1 MASMAQT
8 TSTSPF
14 QGFSVYQPALGAP
27 LQFLPAVGT
36 KELEQLVDAYLP
48 GPASAPEKRA
58 SISMDFFDHYGQTG
72 ENFKYYAVYTPV
84 ATPESAQ
91 SSYSVSPVTS
101 DLGSYSSPSQA
112 STPAAG
118 GAVKKARVAAR
129 KPVAKQ
135 EKSDFSNLPGMKI
148 LTKDGTDV
156 TNSVSRGCKSK
167 EQRDHAHLMR
177 ILKACDACKKKKI
190 RCDPSHKK
198 RAASQMDSETK
209 SEAAKPVK
217 KTKKTTSMPLT
228 ERTVSKPPPAET
240 LFQMDDI
247 GLSMDFSTP
256 VDESWEQ
263 FLTFNDEPAA
273 ATIPQ
278 DFYGAIP
285 QEFDFFFGAEN
296 NNNFSPSASGSSV
309 SPIQPV
315 TPVSSGMVPQV
326 DDFAVFGHDRPLAF
340 LQSEDN
346 SLEPGL
352 PYLNPAGQH
361 GSNYVD
367 FNLFSPSSSFVDEEP
382 KLLKSGG
389 KRSAAASPTQS
400 AGSSNA
406 SVSSTGLV
414 SDQDWLFDQSH
425 FTLSPSQSEWL
436 VPDGEVSAR
445 QLATVDGERG
455 VYAGS
460 QPYHANDAGQ
470 GTIRSMHAV
479 TRSHCPE
486 PMRKNSPVAAVA
498 QKGESLPGVTG
509 LGGSSAATSSAPLVA
524 QTVIPHVSRQ
534 NIIPEGTANAHVSSQ
549 TVSPT
554 VRSSYRLYVFELY
567 TDSRKGTPSPR
578 FTPPSSYSLND
589 TCLSTTVGG
598 NDPCCHIAKQRQSKP
613 NEPTPG
619 LTSRRTPGPKQ
630 PTGGQLAKPAKP
642 GCCCWKRPQPRRPEP
657 ALERWLEQCQ
667 RSSTSPRPRSTKPG
681 TATPRCK
688 HPTAPAR
695 DASRRRRATLHPAG
709 ATNAGKL
716 PVELPAGRIW
726 PCFPTDDDDD
736 GHVHFANANANAHPR
751 QSTEHTYNP
760 PLPSV
765 DRVGPPAPPGQVL
778 WWCYRRQ
785 RKEQLQQH
793 SAKLSKKPALLG
805 RLRRLYVHAELRRR
819 WLLGSFGAM
828 VMAVRWSSF
837 SAFCI

>member
-8 TSTSPF
+8 TPTSPF

-36 KELEQLVDAYLP
+36 KELERLVDAYLP

-91 SSYSVSPVTS
+91 SSYSVSPATS

-118 GAVKKARVAAR
+118 GAVKKSRVAAW

-198 RAASQMDSETK
+198 RAASQMNSESK

-228 ERTVSKPPPAET
+228 ERTVSKPPPSET

-352 PYLNPAGQH
+352 PYLNPAGQY

-400 AGSSNA
+400 AGSSDA

-425 FTLSPSQSEWL
+425 FTLSPGQSEWL

-445 QLATVDGERG
+445 QLATVDGERC

-479 TRSHCPE
+479 TRSQCPE
-486 PMRKNSPVAAVA
+486 SMRKGSPVATVA
-498 QKGESLPGVTG
+498 QKGESLTGGTG
-509 LGGSSAATSSAPLVA
+509 LGGSSAATSSAPMLA

-534 NIIPEGTANAHVSSQ
+534 DIIPEGTANAHVSSQ
-549 TVSPT
+549 TVSST
-554 VRSSYRLYVFELY
+554 ELQAL
-567 TDSRKGTPSPR
+567 DSRPRRPIRSTTHASLPLSAAMTHAATSPSSGSLSQMSLPLVSPAGGLQGLSNLLEVSSQSR
-578 FTPPSSYSLND
+578 PSQAVVAGNGLNLAAQSLPSSAGSNNVNAALPVHGLGVLSQGLLRPAANTQLRPLEILLAVGALLSTPPVRQLLASSPLSSQLVVLGLVSLLMMMMLVMSILPMQ
-589 TCLSTTVGG
+589 T
-598 NDPCCHIAKQRQSKP
+598 Q
-613 NEPTPG
+613 TPI
-619 LTSRRTPGPKQ
+619 
-630 PTGGQLAKPAKP
+630 LAKPPSIPITLHSLLSTVSAHQRLRAKSS
-642 GCCCWKRPQPRRPEP
+642 GG
-657 ALERWLEQCQ
+657 AIGGSV
-667 RSSTSPRPRSTKPG
+667 RSKSSI
-681 TATPRCK
+681 
-688 HPTAPAR
+688 TAPNCR
-695 DASRRRRATLHPAG
+695 KSRPFWAG
-709 ATNAGKL
+709 
-716 PVELPAGRIW
+716 
-726 PCFPTDDDDD
+726 F
-736 GHVHFANANANAHPR
+736 
-751 QSTEHTYNP
+751 
-760 PLPSV
+760 
-765 DRVGPPAPPGQVL
+765 VGCTPM
-778 WWCYRRQ
+778 
-785 RKEQLQQH
+785 
-793 SAKLSKKPALLG
+793 LS
-805 RLRRLYVHAELRRR
+805 
-819 WLLGSFGAM
+819 
-828 VMAVRWSSF
+828 
-837 SAFCI
+837 

>member
-1 MASMAQT
+1 MAQT

-198 RAASQMDSETK
+198 RAASQMDSESK
-209 SEAAKPVK
+209 SEAAKSVK

-240 LFQMDDI
+240 HFQMDDI
-247 GLSMDFSTP
+247 GLSMDFPTP

-534 NIIPEGTANAHVSSQ
+534 NIIPEGTANAHELQALDSRPRRPIRSTTHASLPLSAAMTHAATSPSSGSLSQMSLPLVSPAGGLQGLSNLLEVSSQ
-549 TVSPT
+549 SRPSQAVVAGNGLDLAAQSLPSSAGSNNVNAALPVHGLGVLSQGLLRPAANTQLRPLEMLLAVGALLSTPPVRQMLASSPLSSQLRLRAKSSGGAIGGS
-554 VRSSYRLYVFELY
+554 VRSN
-567 TDSRKGTPSPR
+567 
-578 FTPPSSYSLND
+578 SSN
-589 TCLSTTVGG
+589 
-598 NDPCCHIAKQRQSKP
+598 
-613 NEPTPG
+613 
-619 LTSRRTPGPKQ
+619 
-630 PTGGQLAKPAKP
+630 
-642 GCCCWKRPQPRRPEP
+642 
-657 ALERWLEQCQ
+657 
-667 RSSTSPRPRSTKPG
+667 
-681 TATPRCK
+681 
-688 HPTAPAR
+688 TAPNCR
-695 DASRRRRATLHPAG
+695 KSRPFWAG
-709 ATNAGKL
+709 
-716 PVELPAGRIW
+716 
-726 PCFPTDDDDD
+726 F
-736 GHVHFANANANAHPR
+736 
-751 QSTEHTYNP
+751 
-760 PLPSV
+760 
-765 DRVGPPAPPGQVL
+765 VG
-778 WWCYRRQ
+778 CT
-785 RKEQLQQH
+785 
-793 SAKLSKKPALLG
+793 SMLS
-805 RLRRLYVHAELRRR
+805 
-819 WLLGSFGAM
+819 
-828 VMAVRWSSF
+828 
-837 SAFCI
+837 